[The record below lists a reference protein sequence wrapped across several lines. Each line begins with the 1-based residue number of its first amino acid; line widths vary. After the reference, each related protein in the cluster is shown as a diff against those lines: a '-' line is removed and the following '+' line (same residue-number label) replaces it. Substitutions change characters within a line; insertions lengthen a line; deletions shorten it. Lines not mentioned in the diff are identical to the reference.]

1 LNKKFKFLSHTA
13 DIRIKIFGKN
23 QEELFFNA
31 IEALNSYLGSFIET
45 KDLDEKKF
53 QITSN
58 SIEVLLVDFLNEA
71 LFYIQTENKLIFKT
85 EFKKLTNYKVQGKF
99 FLKKAII
106 NKDVKAITY
115 NDLAFKK
122 EKDNYLSIVI
132 TLDI

>member
-1 LNKKFKFLSHTA
+1 MNKKFQFLSHTA

-31 IEALNSYLGSFIET
+31 IEALNSYLGNFIET
-45 KDLDEKKF
+45 KDLEEEEF

-58 SIEVLLVDFLNEA
+58 SIEILLVDFLNEA
-71 LFYIQTENKLIFKT
+71 LFYNQTENKLIFNVDF
-85 EFKKLTNYKVQGKF
+85 EELTNDKAQGRF

-115 NDLAFKK
+115 YDLALKK
-122 EKDNYLSIVI
+122 DQDNNLSIII